1 MKEKGFT
8 LIELM
13 VVVIVIGIMIGIAVP
28 NLTRNLPLRK
38 LKDARSQL
46 AGDLNL
52 VRQMSMGRDLNYSL
66 GVIDSRQY
74 RVFID
79 YSTPKNGVFDAG
91 DTVVSIKLLPNT
103 ITFLSTT
110 FSIGFNPSGM
120 VNNSINPLII
130 SNALGRVDT
139 IYIMGSGSIF

>member
-52 VRQMSMGRDLNYSL
+52 IRQMSMGRDLNYSL

-79 YSTPKNGVFDAG
+79 YSTPKNGVFDAV
-91 DTVVSIKLLPNT
+91 DTVVSVKQLPST

-120 VNNSINPLII
+120 VNNSINPLVI
-130 SNALGRVDT
+130 SNALGRVDS
-139 IYIMGSGSIF
+139 IFVMQSGSIF